1 MTCVRQ
7 LSKSITF
14 WSVMYISY
22 LLSENHYS
30 ILICCEA
37 MWLSLMLSHPSH
49 ASFRIILCNGLP

>member
-22 LLSENHYS
+22 LLNQNLYS
-30 ILICCEA
+30 ILICCEV
-37 MWLSLMLSHPSH
+37 MLLSLMLSHPSY
-49 ASFRIILCNGLP
+49 ANFRIILHNVLP